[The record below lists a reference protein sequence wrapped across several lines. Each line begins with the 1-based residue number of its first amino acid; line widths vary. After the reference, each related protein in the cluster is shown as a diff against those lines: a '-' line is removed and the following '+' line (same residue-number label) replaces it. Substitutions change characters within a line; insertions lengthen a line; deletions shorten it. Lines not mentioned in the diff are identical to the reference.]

1 MIKKYIEQLK
11 LTPAYDIYRYWQE
24 RNAYDKWKKKGC
36 PVPPPPV
43 VKQETVKTC
52 AQRFSLDTLIETG
65 TYLGEMVRATK
76 HTFQRIISIEINE
89 TLARKAQKKF
99 SGYSHI
105 TIIQGDSSHVIKKV
119 LDEVQKPCLFWLDS
133 HYSGGLTAK
142 GASETPVMQELEHI
156 FSHRIRNHVILIDDA
171 RCFNGEHGYPDMQEL
186 RDFVMTKRPGWIC
199 EVQHDIILIHEKDKE
214 KNTL

>member
-1 MIKKYIEQLK
+1 
-11 LTPAYDIYRYWQE
+11 
-24 RNAYDKWKKKGC
+24 
-36 PVPPPPV
+36 
-43 VKQETVKTC
+43 
-52 AQRFSLDTLIETG
+52 
-65 TYLGEMVRATK
+65 MVRATK

-133 HYSGGLTAK
+133 HFSGGLTAK
-142 GASETPVMQELEHI
+142 GAGETPVMQELEHI

-171 RCFNGEHGYPDMQEL
+171 RCFNGEHGYPDIQEL
-186 RDFVMTKRPGWIC
+186 QDFVMTKRSGWIC
-199 EVQHDIILIHEKDKE
+199 EVQHDIIRIHEKDKE
-214 KNTL
+214 KNIL

>member
-1 MIKKYIEQLK
+1 M
-11 LTPAYDIYRYWQE
+11 TNGR
-24 RNAYDKWKKKGC
+24 KKGC
-36 PVPPPPV
+36 PVPPPSV
-43 VKQETVKTC
+43 VKHETVKTC

-99 SGYSHI
+99 SRYSHI

-133 HYSGGLTAK
+133 HY
-142 GASETPVMQELEHI
+142 
-156 FSHRIRNHVILIDDA
+156 
-171 RCFNGEHGYPDMQEL
+171 
-186 RDFVMTKRPGWIC
+186 
-199 EVQHDIILIHEKDKE
+199 IH
-214 KNTL
+214 